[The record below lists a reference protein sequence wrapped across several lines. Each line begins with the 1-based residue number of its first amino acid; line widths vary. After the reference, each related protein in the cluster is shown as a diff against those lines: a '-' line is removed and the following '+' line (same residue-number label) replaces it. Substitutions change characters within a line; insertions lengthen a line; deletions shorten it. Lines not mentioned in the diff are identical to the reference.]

1 MYSLNFIEAQRQQ
14 TQNAYLTKCL
24 NEANNL
30 VNDFSKLDDDYKE
43 KAVIGFARIVLAKGY
58 FYNKFNI

>member
-1 MYSLNFIEAQRQQ
+1 MYPLNFIEAQRQQ
-14 TQNAYLTKCL
+14 LQNAYIAKFL

-30 VNDFSKLDDDYKE
+30 VNDFSKLDDDYKK
-43 KAVIGFARIVLAKGY
+43 KAVLGCIGILLSKGY